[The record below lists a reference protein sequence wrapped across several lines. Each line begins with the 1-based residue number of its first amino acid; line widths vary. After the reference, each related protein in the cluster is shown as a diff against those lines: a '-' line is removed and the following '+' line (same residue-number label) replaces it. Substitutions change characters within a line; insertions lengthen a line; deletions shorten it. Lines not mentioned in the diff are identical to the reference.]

1 MPQPKVNLRL
11 RSNFT
16 GIIYDHIK
24 KLICEG
30 KLKPGQRITVQEFAN
45 YFNVS
50 ITPVRE
56 ALNRLLSE
64 DYLTSESAN
73 RNELRVIN
81 VTSKEINE
89 IYELFRALDIYGL
102 KKNLSKMH
110 DTLISELADM
120 HKVLEIY
127 FEKKHLKAYFR
138 QNYLIHSTIWK
149 ACQNDFIYKAM
160 IAAQNK
166 ILIFMSLFPEL
177 YYSPEVLN
185 KSFSDHCELMEGLK
199 SRDINRVEKILER
212 HWGEGFFPNTDI
224 QGTFNK

>member
-1 MPQPKVNLRL
+1 MNLRL
-11 RSNFT
+11 KSNFT

-30 KLKPGQRITVQEFAN
+30 KLKPGQRVTVQEFAN

-56 ALNRLLSE
+56 ALNRLLAE
-64 DYLTSESAN
+64 NYLTSESAN

-89 IYELFRALDIYGL
+89 IYELFRALDIFGL
-102 KKNLSKMH
+102 RKNLNQLP
-110 DTLISELADM
+110 DALLYELSEM
-120 HKVLEIY
+120 HKALGSY
-127 FEKKHLKAYFR
+127 YEKRQLKAYFR

-149 ACQNDFIYKAM
+149 ACQNDFIYKTM

-177 YYSPEVLN
+177 YYSPEILR
-185 KSFSDHCELMEGLK
+185 KSFSDHCELMDGLK
-199 SRDINRVEKILER
+199 ARNIIWVEKILER
-212 HWGEGFFPNTDI
+212 HWGEGFFPDTNS
-224 QGTFNK
+224 QAALNK